1 MNYKKIVKEILSEII
16 HDQMKPTMKYYAF
29 DWDDNLMYMPTKI
42 YLVDEDGESVGMST
56 EDFAEYRK
64 MCGEVKGL
72 LTARLYIID
81 LQERVNHD
89 DDDE

>member
-1 MNYKKIVKEILSEII
+1 MIDKYLKHLS
-16 HDQMKPTMKYYAF
+16 
-29 DWDDNLMYMPTKI
+29 TKI
-42 YLVDEDGESVGMST
+42 DDKVSQLQMSIADGKAEDY
-56 EDFAEYRK
+56 AEYRR

-81 LQERVNHD
+81 LQERVVND

>member
-1 MNYKKIVKEILSEII
+1 MIDKYLKHLS
-16 HDQMKPTMKYYAF
+16 
-29 DWDDNLMYMPTKI
+29 TKI
-42 YLVDEDGESVGMST
+42 DDKVSQLQMSIADGKA
-56 EDFAEYRK
+56 DDYAEYKR

-81 LQERVNHD
+81 LQERVVND

>member
-1 MNYKKIVKEILSEII
+1 MIDKYLKLLSSKIDDKVSQL
-16 HDQMKPTMKYYAF
+16 QMAIADGKA
-29 DWDDNLMYMPTKI
+29 
-42 YLVDEDGESVGMST
+42 EDY
-56 EDFAEYRK
+56 AEYKK

-81 LQERVNHD
+81 LQERVINN

>member
-1 MNYKKIVKEILSEII
+1 MIDKYLKLLSAKIDDKVSQL
-16 HDQMKPTMKYYAF
+16 QMAIADGKA
-29 DWDDNLMYMPTKI
+29 DDY
-42 YLVDEDGESVGMST
+42 
-56 EDFAEYRK
+56 AEYKR

-81 LQERVNHD
+81 LQERVTND

>member
-1 MNYKKIVKEILSEII
+1 MVDKYLKLLSSKIDDKVSQL
-16 HDQMKPTMKYYAF
+16 QMSIADGKA
-29 DWDDNLMYMPTKI
+29 DDY
-42 YLVDEDGESVGMST
+42 
-56 EDFAEYRK
+56 AEYRR

-81 LQERVNHD
+81 LQERITHN

>member
-1 MNYKKIVKEILSEII
+1 MVDKYLKLLSSKIDDKVSQL
-16 HDQMKPTMKYYAF
+16 QMSIADGKA
-29 DWDDNLMYMPTKI
+29 
-42 YLVDEDGESVGMST
+42 EDY
-56 EDFAEYRK
+56 AEYRR

-81 LQERVNHD
+81 LQERLTHD

>member
-1 MNYKKIVKEILSEII
+1 MSIADGK
-16 HDQMKPTMKYYAF
+16 A
-29 DWDDNLMYMPTKI
+29 
-42 YLVDEDGESVGMST
+42 EDY
-56 EDFAEYRK
+56 AEYKK

>member
-1 MNYKKIVKEILSEII
+1 MIDKYLKLLS
-16 HDQMKPTMKYYAF
+16 
-29 DWDDNLMYMPTKI
+29 TKI
-42 YLVDEDGESVGMST
+42 DDKVSQLQMSIADGKA
-56 EDFAEYRK
+56 DDYAEYKR

-81 LQERVNHD
+81 LQERVVND

>member
-1 MNYKKIVKEILSEII
+1 MIDKYLKLLS
-16 HDQMKPTMKYYAF
+16 
-29 DWDDNLMYMPTKI
+29 TKI
-42 YLVDEDGESVGMST
+42 DDKVSQLQMAIADGKA
-56 EDFAEYRK
+56 DDYAEYKR

-81 LQERVNHD
+81 LQERVTND

>member
-1 MNYKKIVKEILSEII
+1 MVDKYLKLLASKIDDKVSQL
-16 HDQMKPTMKYYAF
+16 QMSIADGKA
-29 DWDDNLMYMPTKI
+29 
-42 YLVDEDGESVGMST
+42 EDY
-56 EDFAEYRK
+56 AEYRR

-81 LQERVNHD
+81 LQERITHN

>member
-1 MNYKKIVKEILSEII
+1 MIDKYLKLLS
-16 HDQMKPTMKYYAF
+16 
-29 DWDDNLMYMPTKI
+29 TKI
-42 YLVDEDGESVGMST
+42 DDKVSQLQMSIADGKA
-56 EDFAEYRK
+56 DDYAEYKR

-81 LQERVNHD
+81 LQERVVNN

>member
-1 MNYKKIVKEILSEII
+1 MIDQYLKPLSSKIDDKVSQL
-16 HDQMKPTMKYYAF
+16 QMSIADGKA
-29 DWDDNLMYMPTKI
+29 
-42 YLVDEDGESVGMST
+42 EDY
-56 EDFAEYRK
+56 AEYKK

-81 LQERVNHD
+81 LQERVINN